1 LACGTRACSVTHGI
15 DAAQARQWHDV
26 GTEQIGGRYVG
37 ETEGP
42 AETETCLSVC
52 VGIRNS
58 SNAFEFYRSAFFAN
72 TI

>member
-1 LACGTRACSVTHGI
+1 M
-15 DAAQARQWHDV
+15 
-26 GTEQIGGRYVG
+26 G